1 MVFKRS
7 ATRSGMFHIT
17 ASDQNTYI
25 HAQGGTEGQLEFRA
39 LLFVP
44 RRAPFGLFESKTKLA
59 NIKLYVRCVFIV
71 DGCDELTPE

>member
-1 MVFKRS
+1 MDDCVELTPEWLNMVK
-7 ATRSGMFHIT
+7 GVV
-17 ASDQNTYI
+17 
-25 HAQGGTEGQLEFRA
+25 EGQLEFRA